1 MTEEVNPIQ
10 GEVVLTPHLEE
21 IVVPVEE
28 PRVEE
33 VVVVE
38 PVLEVIPEP
47 VAKSKNEE
55 QASQEAVAHGTS
67 EKVVHTSALVFRSN
81 SHNSASV
88 ALVQERLVELGF
100 VDASADKSGW
110 LSEGT
115 MNSLAE
121 FAKMDVEMC
130 NPQDASIIEAL
141 FAGTQVTVLDCK

>member
-1 MTEEVNPIQ
+1 MSEELDPIQ
-10 GEVVLTPHLEE
+10 GEVDSAPTQWEPE
-21 IVVPVEE
+21 I
-28 PRVEE
+28 EE
-33 VVVVE
+33 VIAEPTPVVVE
-38 PVLEVIPEP
+38 EP

-55 QASQEAVAHGTS
+55 EVVQAAPVRGLD

-100 VDASADKSGW
+100 GEAGADKYGW

-121 FAKMDVEMC
+121 FAKIDVEMC
-130 NPQDASIIEAL
+130 DPQDASIIEAL